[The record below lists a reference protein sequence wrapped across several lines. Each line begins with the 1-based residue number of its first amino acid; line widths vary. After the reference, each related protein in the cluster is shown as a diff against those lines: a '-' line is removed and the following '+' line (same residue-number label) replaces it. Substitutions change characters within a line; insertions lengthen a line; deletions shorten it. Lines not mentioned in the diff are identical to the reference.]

1 MKMLSNNA
9 NFYESCWCVLKLNS
23 YPFQRFR
30 IGKWGWQFFP
40 DFFCKFPAAFVN
52 LLLGVL
58 AAFRDS
64 FVVGQADFGKI
75 SRN

>member
-1 MKMLSNNA
+1 VCSQAQFLSI
-9 NFYESCWCVLKLNS
+9 SKVC
-23 YPFQRFR
+23 R
-30 IGKWGWQFFP
+30 IRKWGWQFFP
-40 DFFCKFPAAFVN
+40 DFFCKFPAVFVN

-75 SRN
+75 SKN